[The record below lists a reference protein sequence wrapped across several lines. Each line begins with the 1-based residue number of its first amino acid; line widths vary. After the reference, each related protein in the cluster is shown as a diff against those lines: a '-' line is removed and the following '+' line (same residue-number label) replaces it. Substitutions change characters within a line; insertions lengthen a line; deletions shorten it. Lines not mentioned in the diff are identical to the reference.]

1 MIFTKS
7 TPMKNTLCILLSA
20 LILSLLGAI
29 AGCADSAR
37 PFTPLKF
44 SQVRGLAVDHAG
56 NLYVPDIPTST
67 LYRITPSGEASIVPT
82 APVKNLH
89 AVAVAPD
96 GTVYVVETEV
106 SRVHRLGADGATSLV
121 PYDRQDVF
129 LGATSIVF
137 DAAGNMYIGEND
149 VNIVRQRTPA
159 GEFSIYAGA
168 FKVRGNDDGP
178 AADARFV
185 RPRGLAIDQVGNIF
199 VADEAS
205 HIIRKITPA
214 GQVSTLAGTAGESGA
229 QDGRGPAA
237 RFNAPRG
244 LATDAGGNVYVMDTN
259 NAAIRKI
266 TPDGTVTTFAGR
278 TGEVGFADGPAA
290 AARFN
295 GPRAGVVDRQGN
307 LLVADEGNGAVRQVS
322 PSGQV
327 ITIAGVLPTR

>member
-1 MIFTKS
+1 MKK
-7 TPMKNTLCILLSA
+7 TPRLLLSA
-20 LILSLLGAI
+20 LILSLASIL
-29 AGCADSAR
+29 AGCAAPAR
-37 PFTPLKF
+37 SFTPLKL
-44 SQVRGLAVDHAG
+44 SQVRGLALDQAG

-67 LYRITPSGEASIVPT
+67 LYRITPTGESSVVPS
-82 APVKNLH
+82 APIKYVH
-89 AVAVAPD
+89 APAVAPD

-106 SRVHRLGADGATSLV
+106 SKVHRLDANGANPVV
-121 PYDRQDVF
+121 PPDRKDVF

-149 VNIVRQRTPA
+149 VNIVRKRTPA

-185 RPRGLAIDQVGNIF
+185 RPRGLAIDRAGNIF

-205 HIIRKITPA
+205 HIIRKITPG

-229 QDGRGPAA
+229 QDGRGRMA

-244 LATDAGGNVYVMDTN
+244 LATDAAGNVYVMDTN
-259 NAAIRKI
+259 NAAVRKI
-266 TPDGTVTTFAGR
+266 TPDGTVTTFAGKL
-278 TGEVGFADGPAA
+278 GEPGFADGPAA

-295 GPRAGVVDRQGN
+295 GLRAGIVDPRGN
-307 LLVADEGNGAVRQVS
+307 VLVADEGNGAVRQIS
-322 PSGQV
+322 PDGSV
-327 ITIAGVLPTR
+327 TTFAGVRPPR